1 MIFKLVILGI
11 DPASTKIALVALSE
25 DGKYMSLSNAKLGK
39 SGGEACYNATT
50 VTKKFL
56 EEVQKK
62 LGKIS
67 FAFIESPVVGRGG
80 VRSTMVQC
88 FTSGAIQ
95 AVLYEYGIPTQ
106 AANVSSWKKSVI
118 GKGNATK
125 EEVAEHL
132 RYRWS
137 ALHKSANGNQ
147 DLVDASCIALY
158 GQSIVGG
165 KLV

>member
-50 VTKKFL
+50 VT
-56 EEVQKK
+56 KK